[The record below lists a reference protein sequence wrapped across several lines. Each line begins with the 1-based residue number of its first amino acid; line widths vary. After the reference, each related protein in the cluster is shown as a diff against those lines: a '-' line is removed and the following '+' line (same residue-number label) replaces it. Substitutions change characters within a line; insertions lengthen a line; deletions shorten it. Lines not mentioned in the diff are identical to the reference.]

1 MDWLH
6 TSRLGNRS
14 IFGRYIQKVTFYN
27 IAGDKL
33 SPDLSLSDI
42 FYPKIQ
48 FPKTPNT
55 YFRLELLLELS
66 IEMFFSDLV
75 DRVKG
80 DFPEQ

>member
-1 MDWLH
+1 MVLFQIYIWKNHYILNH
-6 TSRLGNRS
+6 FPKSFQQMYLRLLD
-14 IFGRYIQKVTFYN
+14 FLFY
-27 IAGDKL
+27 L
-33 SPDLSLSDI
+33 LE

-66 IEMFFSDLV
+66 IEMFFFSDLV